1 VIARVLLLLVPA
13 LASAASSSLQIVPT
27 TANSTARGV
36 VPMLN
41 GSVAVFGTVHSN
53 GCVVDVPGICNQ
65 TETPLLSILSASG
78 NQTAALT
85 STALGRGNSTIAGAA
100 IDASGNFW
108 IVGET
113 DSDDFPL
120 VRQLFSKKAA
130 YQKTGFVAKLDPS
143 LKILFSTFLGGQPA
157 LGQTNALCVALD
169 PAGNAWVVGN
179 TDDVNFPTT
188 GPVFGVGTPSATYIG
203 DAGFMTY
210 TFVVKISSG
219 PFGIL
224 GLQHQLF
231 FSRLLG
237 GNGYSTIDCSESCP
251 EISTTTPDFIAV
263 GTDGSLTIAGRS
275 DATNFPITAN
285 AYQGGNGVF
294 VSRISADGSELIW
307 STGFGIPSA
316 TLALEKN
323 PDFASSVALDNAND
337 VYLTGFTYEPIA
349 TTPGVLQSQA
359 QLGQTDGNGFV
370 VKLSPDATRLL
381 FATNLTATIAGVTL
395 DSARNAWVTGHATN
409 IPSGGLD
416 FALELNSD
424 ATALQ
429 QIFSFLPPT
438 ATQAPAFDSNGN
450 LVLLASAGNLVRLN
464 AATALTASAVFAIT
478 NSAIPLAA
486 ASVASGEL
494 VTLYGVGLGPAV
506 GIAGKPD
513 QNGLFP
519 TELGGVR
526 VVVGGVAAALLYVGR
541 DQINFQAP
549 FFGPYGQTT
558 GGAAAP
564 QTVLVATPTGPL
576 PALQAQTAGSIGIFA
591 VLNEDGSANSA
602 SNPAADGSIVTL
614 YLTGLGALSSSAR
627 SGAISPSA
635 MSTFQ
640 YGIEVKWATESLDV
654 LYAGAAPGMIN
665 GLDQVNV
672 RLPLDVPN
680 PQVTVQIVGA
690 GSVGQGMTISPVT
703 GAPVGGTVMV
713 FAK

>member
-1 VIARVLLLLVPA
+1 MIARILLLLVPA
-13 LASAASSSLQIVPT
+13 LASAASPSLQIVP

-41 GSVAVFGTVHSN
+41 GSLAVFGAVNNN
-53 GCVVDVPGICNQ
+53 GCVVDAPGICDQ
-65 TETPLLSILSASG
+65 TEQPLLSILSASG
-78 NQTAALT
+78 KQTAALAR
-85 STALGRGNSTIAGAA
+85 TALGRGNSTIAGAA

-120 VRQLFSKKAA
+120 VRQIYSQKAA
-130 YQKTGFVAKLDPS
+130 YQKTGFVAKLDPGFNV
-143 LKILFSTFLGGQPA
+143 LFSTFLGGQPA

-179 TDDVNFPTT
+179 TDDANFPTT
-188 GPVFGVGTPSATYIG
+188 GPVFGVGTPSDTLIG
-203 DAGFMTY
+203 DAGFITY

-219 PFGIL
+219 PSGIL
-224 GLQHQLF
+224 GLQHQLL

-237 GNGYSTIDCSESCP
+237 GNGYPEIDCPESCSA
-251 EISTTTPDFIAV
+251 ESVTTTPDSIAV

-285 AYQGGNGVF
+285 VYQGGNGAF
-294 VSRISADGSELIW
+294 VSRISGDGSELTW
-307 STGFGIPSA
+307 STAFGIPSA
-316 TLALEKN
+316 MEALEKN
-323 PDFASSVALDNAND
+323 PDFASSVALDNANN
-337 VYLTGFTYEPIA
+337 VYFTGFSYEPIA
-349 TTPGVLQSQA
+349 TTPGALQSQE

-395 DSARNAWVTGHATN
+395 DTAGNAWVTGHDTGHDTKT
-409 IPSGGLD
+409 PSGGLD

-424 ATALQ
+424 ATAFQ

-438 ATQAPAFDSNGN
+438 ATQPPAFDSNGN

-464 AATALTASAVFAIT
+464 AATALSAPAVFAIT

-494 VTLYGVGLGPAV
+494 VTLYGVGLGPSV
-506 GIAGKPD
+506 GIIGKPD

-519 TELGGVR
+519 TELGGVG
-526 VVVGGVAAALLYVGR
+526 VGVGNLSAPLLYVGPN
-541 DQINFQAP
+541 QINFQVP

-558 GGAAAP
+558 GEAAAP
-564 QTVLVATPTGPL
+564 QTILVASPTGPL
-576 PALQAQTAGSIGIFA
+576 PFLYAQTAGSIGIFA
-591 VLNEDGSANSA
+591 VINEDGSVNSA

-635 MSTFQ
+635 ISALQ
-640 YGIEVKWATESLDV
+640 YSIEVKSAAESLEV

-672 RLPLDVPN
+672 RLPMDVPN
-680 PQVTVQIVGA
+680 PQVTVQFVGA
-690 GSVGQGMTISPVT
+690 SPVGQVGAPVT
-703 GAPVGGTVMV
+703 GSVMV
-713 FAK
+713 YAK